1 MTYEIAF
8 KVFLWGVLATGIIIG
23 LYIVEMLHPFVEPYV
38 DFINALVDLI
48 NSERTTE

>member
-8 KVFLWGVLATGIIIG
+8 KLFLWGVLVGGIIIG

-38 DFINALVDLI
+38 DFI
-48 NSERTTE
+48 SEVISLFRREQTAE